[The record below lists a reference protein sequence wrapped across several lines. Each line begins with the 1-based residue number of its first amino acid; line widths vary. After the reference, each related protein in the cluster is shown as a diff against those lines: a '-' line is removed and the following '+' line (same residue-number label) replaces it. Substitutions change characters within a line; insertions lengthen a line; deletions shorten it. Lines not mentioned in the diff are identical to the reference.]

1 MLIARGGVINPG
13 RLKLKKKVFSRITF
27 LSTFEF
33 KDGGILTRKSAN
45 IGTGHFVS
53 ISTELEQVIKKVSI
67 KNIYNCQI
75 LRRSG
80 QSYPFEKDMDPSM
93 CAPEKIKKS
102 NFQLPPTVENVID
115 NEDEEENEPEDISE
129 AKPGDKSSLFKCP
142 NDLCIADYI
151 RFHNLTKHI
160 TEGVCKAKLRSMSQ
174 MNHAKILWFKKFGIQ
189 TNSALS
195 DEKSRYFKTQ
205 LGEVLDIELPPD
217 IELLPNY
224 DGFRYDTPLTMGY
237 AMKVNNKLPKIT
249 ENLQAFVTN
258 LFNQGQ
264 ITNQKYTP
272 TEMKREIHK
281 KFPLKEWL
289 TWSQVKGMIGT
300 LKAKLL
306 AKGSKDLD
314 PDQLQQ
320 QAEDEITLEIAMK
333 EVTEAKDVLN
343 NTSNWLSS
351 HPLEVPYDPDL
362 VI

>member
-1 MLIARGGVINPG
+1 MLIARGGVINPS

-33 KDGGILTRKSAN
+33 QDGGILTRKSAN

-53 ISTELEQVIKKVSI
+53 ISPELEQVIKAVSI

-75 LRRSG
+75 LRRTG

-102 NFQLPPTVENVID
+102 NFQLPPTVENVLD
-115 NEDEEENEPEDISE
+115 NEDEDENEPEDISE

-160 TEGVCKAKLRSMSQ
+160 REGICKGRLRSMSQ
-174 MNHAKILWFKKFGIQ
+174 ANHVKILWFKKFGIQ
-189 TNSALS
+189 TNTKLS
-195 DEKSRYFKTQ
+195 NETSRYFKTQ
-205 LGEVLDIELPPD
+205 LNEVLEIVLPPG
-217 IELLPNY
+217 IELLPNN
-224 DGFRYDTPLTMGY
+224 DDFRYDAPLTMGY
-237 AMKVNNKLPKIT
+237 AMKVNQKLPKIT
-249 ENLQAFVTN
+249 EELHNFIEN
-258 LFNQGQ
+258 LFNKGQ

-272 TEMKREIHK
+272 ADMKKEIHK
-281 KFPLKEWL
+281 NFPLKEWL
-289 TWSQVKGMIGT
+289 TWSQVKGKIGT
-300 LKAKLL
+300 LKAQLL

-320 QAEDEITLEIAMK
+320 QAEDEITLENAIK
-333 EVTEAKDVLN
+333 EVTKAKDVLN

-351 HPLEVPYDPDL
+351 HPLEVCTL
-362 VI
+362 KSR